1 MVVAPSSTS
10 PPVRCRQIQ
19 AADLEAV
26 ADVLARGFPAK
37 PRKYWTTALERLA
50 NRERPPGCP
59 EFGYLLEAES
69 RIVGVVLLIFG
80 TVNGAVRCNISSWY
94 VEPSHRGHAAVLAAM
109 ATKLKH
115 VTYINTSAAAHTW
128 PILEAQGYRRYSR
141 GLFLAVPALSGGRGV
156 TARAL
161 SDSAE
166 HRALPEYELLR
177 AHAEAGCV
185 TAVCDTAAGPLPFVF
200 LRRRITRAPIP
211 TLQLVYA
218 RDTGSFV
225 RCAGPLGRFL
235 LTRGGPTV
243 ICDADGPIPGLVG
256 AFFKDR
262 GPRFFKGPTEPRP
275 NDLAFTEMV
284 VFGP

>member
-1 MVVAPSSTS
+1 MVVAPSSPVPS
-10 PPVRCRQIQ
+10 VRCRQIK

-50 NRERPPGCP
+50 NRGSPPGCP
-59 EFGYLLEAES
+59 EFGYLLEADS

-80 TVNGAVRCNISSWY
+80 VVEGAVRCNISSWY
-94 VEPSHRGHAAVLAAM
+94 VEPSHRGQAAVLAAM

-115 VTYINTSAAAHTW
+115 VTYINTSAATHTW

-141 GLFLAVPALSGGRGV
+141 GQFLSVPALSPTRGV
-156 TARAL
+156 KARAL
-161 SDSAE
+161 SSED
-166 HRALPEYELLR
+166 RALPEYDLMQW
-177 AHAEAGCV
+177 HADAGCV
-185 TAVCDTAAGPLPFVF
+185 TAVCETGTGPLPFVF
-200 LRRRITRAPIP
+200 LRRHITRAPIP

-218 RDTGSFV
+218 RDTASFV
-225 RCAGPLGRFL
+225 RCAGALGRFL

-243 ICDADGPIPGLVG
+243 ICDADGPMPGLIGV
-256 AFFKDR
+256 FFKDR
-262 GPRFFKGPTEPRP
+262 GPRFFKGPTQPRP

>member
-1 MVVAPSSTS
+1 MVVAPSSTV
-10 PPVRCRQIQ
+10 PQVRCRQIQ

-50 NRERPPGCP
+50 NRRNPADCP
-59 EFGYLLEAES
+59 QFGYLLEADG
-69 RIVGVVLLIFG
+69 RVVGVVLLIFG
-80 TVNGAVRCNISSWY
+80 CVNGGVRCNISSWY

-141 GLFLAVPALSGGRGV
+141 GQFLAIPALSPRRGV
-156 TARAL
+156 TARPL
-161 SDSAE
+161 SDGAE
-166 HRALPEYELLR
+166 DGALPDYELLR

-185 TAVCDTAAGPLPFVF
+185 AVVCETDAGPLPFVF
-200 LRRRITRAPIP
+200 LRRHVTRAPIP

-218 RDTGSFV
+218 RDTASFV
-225 RCAGPLGRFL
+225 RCAGALGRFL
-235 LTRGGPTV
+235 LSRGGPTV

>member
-1 MVVAPSSTS
+1 M
-10 PPVRCRQIQ
+10 
-19 AADLEAV
+19 ADELT
-26 ADVLARGFPAK
+26 RGFPAK

-50 NRERPPGCP
+50 NRPSPPGCP

-80 TVNGAVRCNISSWY
+80 TVDGAVRCNISSWC

-141 GLFLAVPALSGGRGV
+141 GQFLAIPALSRGRGV
-156 TARAL
+156 TAHAL

-166 HRALPEYELLR
+166 HHALPEYELLR
-177 AHAEAGCV
+177 AHADAGCV
-185 TAVCDTAAGPLPFVF
+185 VVVCDTAAGPLPFVF

-211 TLQLVYA
+211 TLQLIYA
-218 RDTGSFV
+218 RDTASFV
-225 RCAGPLGRFL
+225 ECAGPLGRFL